1 MEIKLNFA
9 VLKNLTELPAIS
21 GRETAI
27 RSYLKEILSSYAD
40 SVRTDVMGNL
50 VVFKKGTSD
59 KNLLFCAHMDE
70 VGLMIHYIDERGFL
84 RFVTVGG
91 IDPRTLLAQ
100 RVRVQTKSGA
110 LLGVIGTK
118 PAHITTEADRTKA
131 LGVKEL
137 FIDIG
142 FGAEEAKKRVAV
154 GDVAVLD
161 RPYAEFGNGL
171 ICAKA
176 LDNRA
181 GVFVLAELVRAL
193 KNPFYSVY
201 AVFTVQ
207 EEVGLRGAITASFGI
222 EADLALCLDTTGAA
236 DIPGCAP
243 QDSICSLGKGV
254 GITALDARTIT
265 HPVLFELL
273 KQVCDEH
280 QILRQ
285 IRIAPRGGN
294 DAGAVHLSKT
304 GIPTCGLSIPTRNI
318 HSNVEV
324 VSMDDIKNTFHLA
337 YLVAQNGLKDDIQ
350 EEAYEPNV

>member
-1 MEIKLNFA
+1 MELKPNFSI
-9 VLKNLTELPAIS
+9 LKTLTELPGIS
-21 GRETAI
+21 GRETAV
-27 RSYLKEILSSYAD
+27 RQYLQETLSPYAD

-50 VVFKKGTSD
+50 IVFKKGTSD

-70 VGLMIHYIDERGFL
+70 VGLMVHYVDERGFL

-100 RVRVQTKSGA
+100 RVRVQTKNGP

-118 PAHITTEADRTKA
+118 PAHITTEADRAKA

-142 FGAEEAKKRVAV
+142 LSGEEAKKCVEI
-154 GDVAVLD
+154 GDFAVLD
-161 RPYAEFGNGL
+161 RPYEEFGDGL
-171 ICAKA
+171 VCAKA

-181 GVFVLAELVRAL
+181 GVFILAELVKAL
-193 KNPFYSVY
+193 KNPFYNVY

-207 EEVGLRGAITASFGI
+207 EEVGLRGATTAAFGI

-243 QDSICSLGKGV
+243 QDYICSLGQGV

-265 HPVLFELL
+265 NPVLFDAL
-273 KQVCDEH
+273 KSLCRKQHIRYQV
-280 QILRQ
+280 RV
-285 IRIAPRGGN
+285 APRGGN

-304 GIPTCGLSIPTRNI
+304 GVPTCGLSIPTRNI
-318 HSNVEV
+318 HSNVEI
-324 VSMDDIKNTFHLA
+324 VSKTDIQHTFRLA
-337 YLVAQNGLKDDIQ
+337 YEAAQNGLKDVIL
-350 EEAYEPNV
+350 